1 MAILEVVDISKHFAA
16 TAALRQVTLRLEAG
30 KILCLLGPSGCGK
43 TTLLRIIAGLETP
56 DQGSL
61 TFDGADLSRLP
72 PHRRRFG
79 MMFQDY
85 ALFPHRNVFENVA
98 FGLRIRNDSQVHI
111 RRRVAEMLHLVGMAD
126 FAQRDVSRLSGG
138 ERQRVALARSL
149 APQPRLL
156 MLDEPLGSLD
166 RALRERL
173 MLDLHRIIKE
183 VGVTSLYVTHDHA
196 EAFTVADEVAVM
208 IDGKIEQIDRPENLY
223 RQPGNKDVA
232 GFLGFENLL
241 SAVVDETGAVKSP
254 LGTLYPPRVDAVPGT
269 RLTVLLRPDA
279 ARLIDRK
286 GPLEAGETPVTGTV
300 RERMFKG
307 GHSKLVVD
315 AGAGQLLV
323 FDFTHDAMP
332 PPVGRRVRLA
342 LQPSAVVLMP

>member
-1 MAILEVVDISKHFAA
+1 MAALEVVDISKNFAA
-16 TAALRQVTLRLEAG
+16 TVALHRVTLRLETG
-30 KILCLLGPSGCGK
+30 NILCLLGPSGCGK

-56 DQGSL
+56 SQGSL
-61 TFDGADLSRLP
+61 KFDGADLSRLP

-85 ALFPHRNVFENVA
+85 ALFPHKNVFENVA
-98 FGLRIRNDSQVHI
+98 FGLRIRNASQVHI
-111 RRRVAEMLHLVGMAD
+111 RRRVEEMLHLVGLAD
-126 FAQRDVSRLSGG
+126 FALRDVSRLSGG

-183 VGVTSLYVTHDHA
+183 VGVTTLYVTHDHA

-208 IDGKIEQIDRPENLY
+208 INGKVEQIDRPENLY
-223 RQPGNKDVA
+223 RHPGTEAVA
-232 GFLGFENLL
+232 NFLGFQNLL
-241 SAVVDETGAVKSP
+241 NAVVDETGAVKSSV
-254 LGTLYPPRVDAVPGT
+254 GILYPPRVNAAPGA

-279 ARLIDRK
+279 ARLVGREDA
-286 GPLEAGETPVTGTV
+286 LEEGETPVSGTV
-300 RERMFKG
+300 LERMFKG
-307 GHSKLVVD
+307 GHSKLVVS

-323 FDFTHDAMP
+323 FDFTHDTLP
-332 PPVGRRVRLA
+332 PSIGQRVRLA
-342 LQPSAVVLMP
+342 LRPSGMVLMP